1 MRGVGGPLLCIG
13 DLLSDVA
20 DDDGG
25 GDGGV
30 HESLPPPSPTAVPPV
45 PLPPSDL
52 HQLFQENY
60 DWLIESL
67 SGTDHS
73 WTDLTLK
80 LCAALKTAD
89 KLVSSANSNIGVLLE
104 KVAVLESIIKR
115 GDSAVAKAKD
125 IQNMQTNKEASFTTS
140 LDDNDVG
147 SGQKKK

>member
-52 HQLFQENY
+52 HQLFQ
-60 DWLIESL
+60 
-67 SGTDHS
+67 
-73 WTDLTLK
+73 

>member
-25 GDGGV
+25 GDGGGD
-30 HESLPPPSPTAVPPV
+30 ESLPPSSPTAVPPV
-45 PLPPSDL
+45 PLRPSDL

-60 DWLIESL
+60 GQLIESL
-67 SGTDHS
+67 AGTDHS

-89 KLVSSANSNIGVLLE
+89 NLVSSANSNVGLLLE

-115 GDSAVAKAKD
+115 GDSAVAIAKD
-125 IQNMQTNKEASFTTS
+125 IQIMQANKEAPFTIIV
-140 LDDNDVG
+140 DDNDG
-147 SGQKKK
+147 GAGQKK